1 MDIAQITDTLG
12 AIGGRLIRL
21 DFKGLSRLT
30 KINTLFDA
38 DKIVWNFTHMDQLA
52 ETVTLKCA
60 ADVPSPLPHNPR
72 DLITEYTFE
81 GKIATLKD
89 YKIDR
94 NVTSFLVIKDGEI
107 AVEEYMHG
115 TTADDLRVSW
125 SMAKS
130 VVSLL
135 LGALIDKGLIQA
147 DALDYKLVDH
157 LPMLKGSGYDGPTLK
172 NVLQMSSGVAFNEDY
187 LDYHSDINRMGR
199 VLAIGGSM
207 DEFAASL
214 GHRWEPN
221 TYMHYV
227 SVDTHVIGM
236 MIRALTGSEIGP
248 LTVEHIF
255 KPLGLERDPYFLTDS
270 FGEPFILGGLN
281 MTTRDYA
288 RIGLMVLN
296 GGKYNG
302 HQIVSSE
309 WLATSMAKSAPPP
322 SPEKAPTP
330 EGWMGYGMQWW
341 LPGNAEGGEVYG
353 IGIYGQYLYI
363 NPKYNVV
370 IAQSGGDV
378 NFKDGDGIIEHECL
392 ALFRQIAEKVS

>member
-1 MDIAQITDTLG
+1 MDIAQITDTAA
-12 AIGGRLIRL
+12 AIGGRLIRG
-21 DFKGLSRLT
+21 DFKGLSRLM

-52 ETVTLKCA
+52 ETQVMPCA
-60 ADVPSPLPHNPR
+60 SPAPIALPHTPR
-72 DLITEYTFE
+72 DLIDSYTFQ
-81 GKIATLKD
+81 GKTTTLAD
-89 YKIDR
+89 YKVDR
-94 NVTSFLVIKDGEI
+94 NVTAFLVIKDNKI
-107 AVEEYMHG
+107 AQEEYLQG
-115 TTADDLRVSW
+115 TGEDDLRISW

-135 LGALIDKGLIQA
+135 LGALIDKGLIEMS
-147 DALDYKLVDH
+147 ALDEKIVDH
-157 LPMLKGSGYDGPTLK
+157 VPSLRGSGYDGPTLR

-214 GHRWEPN
+214 GKRWEPG

-236 MIRALTGSEIGP
+236 VIRAITGIDINTLTID
-248 LTVEHIF
+248 HIF
-255 KPLGLERDPYFLTDS
+255 APLGFERDPYFLTDS

-296 GGKYNG
+296 GGM
-302 HQIVSSE
+302 VSDIRVVSQE
-309 WLATSMAKSAPPP
+309 WLDISMAKSAPSP
-322 SPEKAPTP
+322 SPEKAATP

-341 LPGNAEGGEVYG
+341 IPGDAIGGEVYG
-353 IGIYGQYLYI
+353 IGIYGQYLYL
-363 NPKYNVV
+363 NPKHNVV
-370 IAQSGGDV
+370 IAQNGGDV
-378 NFKDGDGIIEHECL
+378 DFKVGEGIIEQECL
-392 ALFRQIAEKVS
+392 ALFRQIAENL

>member
-1 MDIAQITDTLG
+1 MDIAQITDTVG
-12 AIGGRLIRL
+12 ALGGRLMRL
-21 DFKGLSRLT
+21 DFKGLSRLM
-30 KINTLFDA
+30 KINSLFDEG
-38 DKIVWNFTHMDQLA
+38 KIVWNFSNMDQLA
-52 ETVTLKCA
+52 ETTVLKCA
-60 ADVPSPLPHNPR
+60 SQTPTVLAHNPR
-72 DLITEYTFE
+72 ELIDRYTFD
-81 GKIATLKD
+81 GKVTTLAD
-89 YKIDR
+89 YKRDR
-94 NVTSFLVIKDGEI
+94 NVTAFLVIKDGEI
-107 AVEEYMHG
+107 ATEEYLQG
-115 TTADDLRVSW
+115 TGEFDLRVSW

-135 LGALIDKGLIQA
+135 LGALIDKGLI
-147 DALDYKLVDH
+147 DAAALNQQVAEH
-157 LPMLKGSGYDGPTLK
+157 VPMLKGTGYDGATLT
-172 NVLQMSSGVAFNEDY
+172 NVLQMSSGVMFNEDY

-199 VLAIGGSM
+199 MLAMGGSM

-214 GHRWEPN
+214 GKRWEAG

-236 MIRALTGSEIGP
+236 VIRALTGSEIGD
-248 LTVEHIF
+248 LTIEHIF
-255 KPLGLERDPYFLTDS
+255 NPLGLERDPVFITDS

-288 RIGLMVLN
+288 RIALMVLN
-296 GGKYNG
+296 KGEWNG
-302 HQIVSSE
+302 TRVVSE
-309 WLATSMAKSAPPP
+309 QWLQTSMAKSAPPP
-322 SPEKAPTP
+322 SPEKAATP

-370 IAQSGGDV
+370 IAQNGGDV

-392 ALFRQIAEKVS
+392 ALFRQIAENL

>member
-1 MDIAQITDTLG
+1 MDFAQITDTVG
-12 AIGGRLIRL
+12 AVGGRLVRL
-21 DFKGLSRLT
+21 DFKGLARLM
-30 KINTLFDA
+30 KINSLFDKN
-38 DKIVWNFTHMDQLA
+38 KIVWNFSNMDQLA
-52 ETVTLKCA
+52 ETTVLNCA
-60 ADVPSPLPHNPR
+60 SPAPRPLPHNPR
-72 DLITEYTFE
+72 KLIDAYEFE
-81 GKIATLKD
+81 DKVTTLAD
-89 YKIDR
+89 YKRDR
-94 NVTSFLVIKDGEI
+94 HVTAFLVLKDGEI
-107 AVEEYMHG
+107 AQEEYLQG
-115 TTADDLRVSW
+115 TDEFDLRVSW

-135 LGALIDKGLIQA
+135 LGALIDKGLVPA
-147 DALDYKLVDH
+147 DALEYKISDH
-157 LPMLKGSGYDGPTLK
+157 VPMLKGTGYDGPTLK

-199 VLAIGGSM
+199 MLAMGGSM

-214 GHRWEPN
+214 GKRWEPG

-236 MIRALTGSEIGP
+236 MIRALTGREINA
-248 LTVEHIF
+248 LTIEHIF
-255 KPLGLERDPYFLTDS
+255 NPLGLERDPVFITDS
-270 FGEPFILGGLN
+270 FHEPFILGGLN

-288 RIGLMVLN
+288 RIALMVLN
-296 GGKYNG
+296 NG
-302 HQIVSSE
+302 ECDGTQVVSKE
-309 WLATSMAKSAPPP
+309 WLETSMAKSAPPP
-322 SPEKAPTP
+322 SPEKAATP

-370 IAQSGGDV
+370 IAQNGGDV

-392 ALFRQIAEKVS
+392 ALFRQIAENL